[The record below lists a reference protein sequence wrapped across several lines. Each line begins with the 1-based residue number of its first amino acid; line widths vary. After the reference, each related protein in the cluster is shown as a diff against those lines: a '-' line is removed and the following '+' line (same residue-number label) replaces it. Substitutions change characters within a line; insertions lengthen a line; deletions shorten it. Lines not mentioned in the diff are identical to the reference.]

1 MRVLIVVHGFPPASM
16 GGTEVYA
23 AAQARALTALG
34 DEVRVLARES
44 VPERPEYD
52 VRDDVQGG
60 THVRFVNRTFRDVTC
75 FADSYRSDRITARA
89 SDLLDDWRPDVAHVH
104 HLTCLSTTI
113 VPELR
118 SRGIPVVLTL
128 HDYWMLCHR
137 GQLLDRHL
145 HRCEDP
151 RTCYACLPS
160 EAGVGRAGTL
170 AARAIHGIEQVVP
183 DGAAKAIR
191 QTAGLVAGAVA
202 SEKMGRAEAD
212 ARAAHMDAVLGEVSQ
227 IVAPSRHVRDRFAAA
242 GLDPARVIVSSNG
255 IDTAR
260 FLMRPPRRPA
270 PLRLGF
276 IGGLTVSKAPH
287 LLIEAWRRL
296 PAGAATVVMAGA
308 FAPYHGDDS
317 YRDTIDPLLS
327 LPGVQAIGPVPH
339 DEIPKLLSTL
349 DVLVVPSIWE
359 ENNPLAILE
368 AFAAGVPVVAS
379 RIGGIPEIVS
389 HGANGLLFEPGNA
402 DDLARALSRFV
413 TEPGLRERL
422 RAGIPRVRT
431 LEDATRETREIYDR
445 LVRPS
450 TSPGRPASHTASSVR
465 PEPVEGRTAVSA
477 IVLNYGTPED
487 TLLAVRSLMA
497 SREPLSQII
506 VVDNS
511 HDRQCEEALAALREE
526 VILIRSGSN
535 LGFSGGMNLGIRRA
549 LDAGA
554 SHVFLVNSDAIVP
567 PATIGRLLA
576 VLKAGPTR
584 GVVSPVIASR
594 SRPGVIA
601 SLGMSYSDATGR
613 MRHRGAGE
621 RLDLAAGDDWE
632 SMPAVS
638 GCAMLAARE
647 VFERIG
653 LLDEAYFFSFEDL
666 AFCLAAR
673 DAGFD
678 VGVARRAAVLH
689 EGSLTLGTASP
700 RRLYFAAR
708 NHLRAA
714 ANRPASTAVAGLAR
728 GAAIVGYNLAHAV
741 KAPGGTLAGRV
752 GAVLRGTRDHLRRRY
767 GPDTPA

>member
-1 MRVLIVVHGFPPASM
+1 MRVLLVVHGFPPASM

-23 AAQARALTALG
+23 AAQAGALTALG
-34 DEVRVLARES
+34 DEVTVFAREAA
-44 VPERPEYD
+44 PERPEYA
-52 VRDDVQGG
+52 VRDDRQGG
-60 THVRFVNRTFRDVTC
+60 VHVRFVNRTFHDVTC

-113 VPELR
+113 VHEL
-118 SRGIPVVLTL
+118 SNRGIPVVLTL

-137 GQLLDRHL
+137 GQLLDL
-145 HRCEDP
+145 GLNRCEDP
-151 RTCYACLPS
+151 RTCRACLGPQ
-160 EAGVGRAGTL
+160 ADLGRAGVL
-170 AARAIHGIEQVVP
+170 AARAVHSIERVVP
-183 DGAAKAIR
+183 SGAARAIR
-191 QTAGLVAGAVA
+191 QTAGALSSAAARGD
-202 SEKMGRAEAD
+202 GREEAD
-212 ARAAHMDAVLGEVSQ
+212 VRDAHMRETLAHASHIL
-227 IVAPSRHVRDRFAAA
+227 APSQYMRDRFVAA
-242 GLDPARVIVSSNG
+242 GLDSARVTVSQYG
-255 IDTAR
+255 IDVTR
-260 FLMRPPRRPA
+260 FPSPLARPA
-270 PLRLGF
+270 GPLRLGF
-276 IGGLTVSKAPH
+276 LGSLMVSKAPH
-287 LLIEAWRRL
+287 LLVDAWQQL
-296 PAGAATVVMAGA
+296 PNGAATVILAGA
-308 FAPYHGDDS
+308 FAGYHGDDS
-317 YRDTIDPLLS
+317 YRQALDQRLAVR
-327 LPGVQAIGPVPH
+327 GVQLKGSVAHEDVPG
-339 DEIPKLLSTL
+339 LLQTL

-359 ENNPLAILE
+359 ENSPLVIRE

-379 RIGGIPEIVS
+379 RIGGIPETVIDEV
-389 HGANGLLFEPGNA
+389 NGLLFEPGDA
-402 DDLARALSRFV
+402 DDLARVLKRFV

-431 LEDATRETREIYDR
+431 LEDATRETRELYQR
-445 LVRPS
+445 LVHPS
-450 TSPGRPASHTASSVR
+450 TRPGRTDHDVTAR
-465 PEPVEGRTAVSA
+465 PEPVEGRLRVAAV
-477 IVLNYGTPED
+477 VLNYGTPDD

-497 SREPLSQII
+497 SRERLSHII

-511 HDRQCEEALAALREE
+511 NDGRCEEALAALHDE
-526 VILIRSGSN
+526 VVLIRSGSN

-584 GVVSPVIASR
+584 GVVSPVITSR
-594 SRPGVIA
+594 SRPDVIA

-621 RLDLAAGDDWE
+621 RLELSAGEDWE
-632 SMPAVS
+632 SVPAVS
-638 GCAMLAARE
+638 GCAMLALRE

-689 EGSLTLGTASP
+689 EGSRTLGAASP
-700 RRLYFAAR
+700 RRFYFAAR

-714 ANRPASTAVAGLAR
+714 ANRPASTKAAGLAR
-728 GAAIVGYNLAHAV
+728 GVAIVGYNLAHAV